1 MTLSATV
8 EGAAISRDR
17 VVGGDKQR
25 FLVLSAH
32 DFRSPRKAG
41 IHFIAE
47 ELARR
52 GPTRFFS
59 LRYSRLSRYTA
70 DPRLSLDGRANR
82 VEEHQGVSCYLWKTP
97 IHPFNSRKRFLRFG
111 ENLLFWRYIASA
123 SPVLRLWLA
132 EADVILFESG
142 VSPVFFDLARQLNPQ
157 ARTIYI
163 ASDDLDTINVAH
175 FVKQTFRRIA
185 PAFSAIRVASRAL
198 ADSVPSQDNVFFI
211 PQGINHGLTDTA
223 DPSPYGPGIHAVSV
237 GSMLFDAGF
246 FIEASRRFPC
256 IHFHIIGCGQPRHP
270 DYGENVT
277 VYGEMPH
284 DETVRYIKH
293 ARIGIAPYRST
304 DVPEYLADTSL
315 KLIQYD
321 FLGVPAV
328 CPYPVVG
335 DYTSRFGYQ
344 PGDGESI
351 ERAIAVA
358 LAAPREASRRHLSWA
373 EVTERILAPERFD
386 DTVLTTSS
394 R

>member
-1 MTLSATV
+1 MTLPANAKGPV
-8 EGAAISRDR
+8 ISRDPAA
-17 VVGGDKQR
+17 GADQQR

-32 DFRSPRKAG
+32 DFRSPRKGG
-41 IHFIAE
+41 IHFITE

-59 LRYSRLSRYTA
+59 LRYSRLSQYTA

-111 ENLLFWRYIASA
+111 ENLLFRRYVASA

-175 FVKQTFRRIA
+175 FVKQTFQRIA
-185 PAFSAIRVASRAL
+185 PAFSAIRVGSRAL
-198 ADSVPSQDNVFFI
+198 ADSVPSRDNVFLI
-211 PQGINHGLTDTA
+211 PQGINHGVADTA
-223 DPSPYGPGIHAVSV
+223 DPSPYGAGVHAVSV
-237 GSMLFDAGF
+237 GSMLFDPGF
-246 FIEASRRFPC
+246 FVEASRRFPD
-256 IHFHIIGCGQPRHP
+256 IHFHIIGCGQPHHP

-277 VYGEMPH
+277 VYGEMPY
-284 DETVRYIKH
+284 DETLRYIKH

-304 DVPEYLADTSL
+304 DVPAYLADTSL

-328 CPYPVVG
+328 CPNPVVG
-335 DYTSRFGYQ
+335 DYASRFGYQ

-351 ERAIAVA
+351 ERAIAAA
-358 LAAPREASRRHLSWA
+358 LAAPRGASRRHFTWA
-373 EVTERILAPERFD
+373 EVTERLLAPECFD
-386 DTVLTTSS
+386 DTVLTTPS
-394 R
+394 